1 MLVAQASV
9 EKLALLTSDSILKEY
24 DITVIDSV

>member
-9 EKLALLTSDSILKEY
+9 EGLTIITTDSFITQY
-24 DITVIDSV
+24 DVNTYR

>member
-9 EKLALLTSDSILKEY
+9 EGLTIVSADEGLLGY
-24 DITVIDSV
+24 DVPVVWS